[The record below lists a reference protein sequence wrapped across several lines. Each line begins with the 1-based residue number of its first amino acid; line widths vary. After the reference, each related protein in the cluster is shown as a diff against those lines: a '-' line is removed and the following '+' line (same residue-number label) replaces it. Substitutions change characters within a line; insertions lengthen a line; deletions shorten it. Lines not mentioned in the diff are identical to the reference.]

1 MRNSSG
7 QWHQLLPHQAPGSK
21 SNIHSKSELRERLF
35 WPGWRSSRSWSGAA
49 GSMLCS
55 RLPSCSHTQTTRVPY
70 SVFPIPCSP
79 SRVPIPCSQSRVLHP
94 MFPILCSHPV
104 FSIPCC
110 PSHVLYSMFPTPRSP
125 SCVPI
130 PCSPSHV
137 PHPMFSIPCSHPL
150 LPSRVPHSMFPPR
163 VPIPCSP
170 SPVPIPAR
178 EHCSRKLMLLS
189 SWLETTKTFLC
200 CCQLR
205 YSGYSVT

>member
-79 SRVPIPCSQSRVLHP
+79 SRVPIPCSQSRVLNP
-94 MFPILCSHPV
+94 VFPILCSHPV

-137 PHPMFSIPCSHPL
+137 LHPMFPSSVAIPCSPFHVPTPCSHPVFPIPCSHPSTGAL
-150 LPSRVPHSMFPPR
+150 QQE
-163 VPIPCSP
+163 
-170 SPVPIPAR
+170 ADAA
-178 EHCSRKLMLLS
+178 E
-189 SWLETTKTFLC
+189 
-200 CCQLR
+200 QLA
-205 YSGYSVT
+205 